1 MSSFQPAYGAGFS
14 LSPEAVKGITAL
26 VGVGA
31 GLAKQ
36 GIEAGAAKKQ
46 TAAQQDHDQKM
57 AAAAAKTRDLELK
70 IAQAQER
77 AAISTRPAI
86 QVSSG
91 VPLWAIGAG
100 LGTAGLLGFVIW
112 RMYSKKAT

>member
-1 MSSFQPAYGAGFS
+1 MPRFQPAYGAGFS
-14 LSPEAVKGITAL
+14 LSPDAVKGITAI
-26 VGVGA
+26 VSTGVA
-31 GLAKQ
+31 LAKQ

-46 TAAQQDHDQKM
+46 AEAQRAHDSKM
-57 AAAAAKTRDLELK
+57 SDSAAKTRALELQ

-77 AAISTRPAI
+77 SAIATRPAI

-100 LGTAGLLGFVIW
+100 LGTAGLLGLVIW
-112 RMYSKKAT
+112 RMSRKKAT

>member
-14 LSPEAVKGITAL
+14 LSPQAVKGITAL

-46 TAAQQDHDQKM
+46 M
-57 AAAAAKTRDLELK
+57 A
-70 IAQAQER
+70 
-77 AAISTRPAI
+77 
-86 QVSSG
+86 G
-91 VPLWAIGAG
+91 VGCGAG
-100 LGTAGLLGFVIW
+100 CGCG
-112 RMYSKKAT
+112 S

>member
-1 MSSFQPAYGAGFS
+1 MAHFQPAYGAGFS
-14 LSPEAVKGITAL
+14 LSADAVKGITSL
-26 VGVGA
+26 VSVGV

-46 TAAQQDHDQKM
+46 AESQRAHDSKM
-57 AAAAAKTRDLELK
+57 SDSAAKTRALELQ

-77 AAISTRPAI
+77 SAVATRPAI

-112 RMYSKKAT
+112 RMSSKKAT